1 MTNQRYDA
9 TFKAQA
15 VELVLRKTRPPSVI
29 AAELGVPRKT
39 LHRWLELARPHPAG
53 PFVGSGPLRPD
64 DPRRRDREREHRDL
78 REEHAILTT
87 ALRVVTPEG
96 TYDGG

>member
-15 VELVLRKTRPPSVI
+15 VELVLRKTKPASVI

-39 LHRWLELARPHPAG
+39 LYRWLEVARHHPAA
-53 PFVGSGPLRPD
+53 PFVGSGHLRAD
-64 DPRRRDREREHRDL
+64 DQRLRDLERANRDL
-78 REEHAILTT
+78 REENAILKKAMRIFTH
-87 ALRVVTPEG
+87 
-96 TYDGG
+96 DGQ